1 MGSRP
6 LAMIAAAL
14 LALVAGTCQ
23 SDDDADDTSP
33 TTDRTTT
40 TVSPEAEVEAAYLA
54 FWDMAVRLAGSP
66 NPDDPEIAQ
75 RASGDALA
83 DLVDGLHALRT
94 ANQRTDSG
102 PTTGHDVLAVEVD
115 GDRAH
120 LDDCAVDESRL
131 VDVDTGET
139 KVEATTTTRWAVTAI
154 RRDGRWLV
162 DQFER
167 TDAWEGAVACE

>member
-54 FWDMAVRLAGSP
+54 FWDMAVRLAESP

-83 DLVDGLHALRT
+83 DLVNGLRALQSQNQHSEFGPEYGHEVLSTEIDGET
-94 ANQRTDSG
+94 AI
-102 PTTGHDVLAVEVD
+102 VE
-115 GDRAH
+115 
-120 LDDCAVDESRL
+120 DCAVDDSKIVNVE
-131 VDVDTGET
+131 TGEIA
-139 KVEATTTTRWAVTAI
+139 VEGVGTQRLSVTL
-154 RRDGRWLV
+154 RRSDGDWVV
-162 DQFER
+162 DKFDQL
-167 TDAWEGAVACE
+167 DAWTGAVACT